1 MDWSCKFSIFFFFLR
16 ERGAHLF
23 EFRQDFH
30 VECVDTFE
38 ASLKLFAA
46 TCVCFKERSSL
57 LRHSNT
63 FMRERQS
70 FSCKRS
76 LAMSELIRALSLS
89 SLFNSLHASLERI
102 VDIVS

>member
-1 MDWSCKFSIFFFFLR
+1 MLTCSSSGKTSTLSVLT
-16 ERGAHLF
+16 HS
-23 EFRQDFH
+23 
-30 VECVDTFE
+30 E

-89 SLFNSLHASLERI
+89 SLLIRYTPRWRE
-102 VDIVS
+102 